1 MSSLKKA
8 HKINILDNL
17 KIEVIF
23 EDEEKKILDI
33 SLYCFGEIFKPFLT
47 DRDLFATAK
56 LDELGGIEWDNGA
69 SLSPETVYLKSK

>member
-1 MSSLKKA
+1 MNSLKKA

-23 EDEEKKILDI
+23 EDEEKKILDV
-33 SLYCFGEIFKPFLT
+33 LPYCSGKIFKPFLT
-47 DRDLFATAK
+47 DRELFSTAK

-69 SLSPETVYLKSK
+69 SLSPETIYLKSK

>member
-1 MSSLKKA
+1 MSGLKKA
-8 HKINILDNL
+8 HKINILDKL

-33 SLYCFGEIFKPFLT
+33 SPYCSGRIFKPFLT
-47 DRDLFATAK
+47 DRELFATAK
-56 LDELGGIEWDNGA
+56 LDELGGIKWGNGA